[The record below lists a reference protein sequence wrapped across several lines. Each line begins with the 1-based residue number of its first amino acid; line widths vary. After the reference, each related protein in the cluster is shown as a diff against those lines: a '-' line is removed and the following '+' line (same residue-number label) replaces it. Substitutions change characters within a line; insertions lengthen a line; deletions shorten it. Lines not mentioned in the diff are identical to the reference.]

1 MEQITEQEKKL
12 LEYYYEKQKKKKF
25 IVLGV
30 IVGIIIVLLI
40 YIGYS
45 INIQTKWDFR
55 EENIT
60 IEYGTPY
67 KANLGALVDTSKYQ
81 FMTYDNT
88 TITTNIE
95 NEENKEYAPVGNY
108 TITIAYSGTM
118 KILGLSKQVNNEK
131 SVVVQIKDTTSP
143 KINPPDKIEILVGQK
158 FDTKQYAYL
167 FKVEDFSKTD
177 DVSFDVSNINTNA
190 VGEYT
195 LFASVED
202 IYGNK
207 SECEVTVNV
216 IEDPYKEE
224 EEATKPSQELT
235 EPSKTTSQSDTT
247 KPSLKETTTKK
258 EKSQVKNTN
267 KEYKNKDFLFS
278 DGYTMS
284 TVSDAAYNYLKES
297 GKPGECVPIQDDE
310 GLYIGMRVIIN
321 N

>member
-12 LEYYYEKQKKKKF
+12 LEYYYDKQKKKKF

-30 IVGIIIVLLI
+30 VVGIIILLLI
-40 YIGYS
+40 YIGYF
-45 INIQTKWDFR
+45 INKQTKWDFR
-55 EENIT
+55 EETIT

-88 TITTNIE
+88 TITTNME

-108 TITIAYSGTM
+108 TITITYSGTM
-118 KILGLSKQVNNEK
+118 KVLGLSKQVTDEK
-131 SVVVQIKDTTSP
+131 SIEVQIKDTTAPKLSP
-143 KINPPDKIEILVGQK
+143 PEKIEILVGQK

-177 DVSFDVSNINTNA
+177 DIAFDTSNINTKA
-190 VGEYT
+190 VGEYK
-195 LFASVED
+195 LLASVED

-207 SECEVTVNV
+207 SECEVTVSV

-224 EEATKPSQELT
+224 EIPEPTT
-235 EPSKTTSQSDTT
+235 EPTPTSNNTS
-247 KPSLKETTTKK
+247 ETTTTQSVKK
-258 EKSQVKNTN
+258 EPSSEKSQPKKSN

-284 TVSDAAYNYLKES
+284 TVSEAAYNYLKES
-297 GKPGECVPIQDDE
+297 GKSGECIPIQDDE
-310 GLYIGMRVIIN
+310 GLYIGMRVIIYN
-321 N
+321 